1 MSDAPKDKPPSQPGK
16 PDDKQSGGEK
26 EKRDDKQPEKL
37 TEPPPEPPPEN
48 KPDHQP
54 EQKPEQKPDA
64 APGTPVGSPSP
75 AVTKPATE
83 KVSAPQPVPSSSP
96 SSPLAQADAPTRAGG
111 RGLAVLAL
119 LLAMAAAGFSGWLY
133 LQQEARRQLL
143 DEREARLDEDVERIT
158 GTANAAREAVADA
171 IAASQRATSEVADR
185 LSEERAR
192 NAELMDEQRAAL
204 ESVQASLRGQRQQLL
219 EISSTDRVD
228 WTLAEAE
235 YLLRLAY
242 QRLLMARDVASA
254 QALLGSADAIL
265 RELDD
270 TALYPAREAIAADL
284 AALRAV
290 PRVDT
295 EGTWLRLQALAG
307 RVDSLILFELPSLEQ
322 QREAVPADAGWQER
336 LSLGIQAALQ
346 KISDYI
352 VIRRRDEPFEAL
364 MDPQWEQ
371 LVRQN
376 LRMQIA
382 QAQAALLAGNPQ
394 LYRSSLEATRRWLAE
409 FFDFNAADVN
419 ALDAELAELEAVTI
433 SAELPD
439 IGRSLEAV
447 KDAIDE
453 RHAVR
458 EG

>member
-1 MSDAPKDKPPSQPGK
+1 MRRHAESD
-16 PDDKQSGGEK
+16 
-26 EKRDDKQPEKL
+26 
-37 TEPPPEPPPEN
+37 
-48 KPDHQP
+48 
-54 EQKPEQKPDA
+54 
-64 APGTPVGSPSP
+64 
-75 AVTKPATE
+75 
-83 KVSAPQPVPSSSP
+83 VPSS
-96 SSPLAQADAPTRAGG
+96 AGG

-119 LLAMAAAGFSGWLY
+119 VLALLAAGFSGWLY

-158 GTANAAREAVADA
+158 ATAEAARAAVADA
-171 IAASQRATSEVADR
+171 IAASQGATSEVAAR
-185 LSEERAR
+185 LAEERNRSAAALAEQR
-192 NAELMDEQRAAL
+192 NAVEAVEAAL
-204 ESVQASLRGQRQQLL
+204 RSQRQQLL

-242 QRLLMARDVASA
+242 QRLLMAKDVNSA
-254 QALLGSADAIL
+254 LALLASADAIL

-270 TALYPAREAIAADL
+270 TALYPAREAIAADM

-290 PRVDT
+290 PNLDV
-295 EGTWLRLQALAG
+295 EGTWLRLKALAG

-322 QREAVPADAGWQER
+322 QRLEVPPDASWTER
-336 LSLGIQAALQ
+336 LSLGFQAALQ
-346 KISDYI
+346 KVSDYI

-382 QAQAALLAGNPQ
+382 QAQAALLAGNPT
-394 LYRSSLEATRRWLAE
+394 LYAASLEATRRWLAE
-409 FFDFNAADVN
+409 FFDFNAADVS
-419 ALDAELAELEAVTI
+419 ALDAELEELERVRI

-439 IGRSLEAV
+439 ISRSLEAV
-447 KDAIDE
+447 KDVIDA

-458 EG
+458 QG

>member
-1 MSDAPKDKPPSQPGK
+1 MSDAPKDKPQA
-16 PDDKQSGGEK
+16 QSGEVG
-26 EKRDDKQPEKL
+26 DKKPAGQPQQ
-37 TEPPPEPPPEN
+37 PPEPKPQDPPAG
-48 KPDHQP
+48 QP
-54 EQKPEQKPDA
+54 EQKSEEKPAETSAGKPADKPAEKPAADA
-64 APGTPVGSPSP
+64 APLVSPPGPRVSRP
-75 AVTKPATE
+75 AEADVPAA
-83 KVSAPQPVPSSSP
+83 S
-96 SSPLAQADAPTRAGG
+96 GG

-119 LLAMAAAGFSGWLY
+119 LLALGAAGFSGWLY

-143 DEREARLDEDVERIT
+143 DERETRLDEDVERIST
-158 GTANAAREAVADA
+158 TAAAAREAVADA
-171 IAASQRATSEVADR
+171 IAASQRATSEVGTR
-185 LSEERAR
+185 LSEERSR
-192 NAELMDEQRAAL
+192 NAELLDEQRAAL
-204 ESVQASLRGQRQQLL
+204 ESVQAALRSQRQQLL

-254 QALLGSADAIL
+254 EALLNSADAIL

-270 TALYPAREAIAADL
+270 TALYPAREAIASDL

-295 EGTWLRLQALAG
+295 EGIWLRLQALAG
-307 RVDSLILFELPSLEQ
+307 RVDGLILFELPSLEQ
-322 QREAVPADAGWQER
+322 QRQEVPADAGWQER
-336 LSLGIQAALQ
+336 LSLGFQAAVQ

-382 QAQAALLAGNPQ
+382 QAQAALLAGSPQ

-409 FFDFNAADVN
+409 FFDFNAADVA
-419 ALDAELAELEAVTI
+419 ALDAELEQLEGVTI

-447 KDAIDE
+447 KDAIDL